1 MWSLAVSLFNAAMGC
16 FHYADGMAFILNVP
30 RRATMEVTAVLSSL
44 PHCINPTVQAEVA
57 KLWTLID
64 LVPGVNESG
73 NDNREAIEAQL
84 SVLSDALTLAETTVE
99 FDDGFT
105 EAYVVGAALI
115 AVDWLWKG
123 GSHLQ

>member
-1 MWSLAVSLFNAAMGC
+1 
-16 FHYADGMAFILNVP
+16 
-30 RRATMEVTAVLSSL
+30 MEVTVVLSSSL

-73 NDNREAIEAQL
+73 DDNRGAIEAQL

-123 GSHLQ
+123 GEPPSAKWLRMAGISDTRY